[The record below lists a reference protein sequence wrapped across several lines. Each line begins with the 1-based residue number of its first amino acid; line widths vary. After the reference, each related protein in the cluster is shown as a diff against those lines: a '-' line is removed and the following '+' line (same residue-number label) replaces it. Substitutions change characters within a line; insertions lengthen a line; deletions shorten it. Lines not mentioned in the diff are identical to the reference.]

1 MNTSIKII
9 VISNDEEQSISDQID
24 DMGAVSNHI
33 NSAKGTIP
41 KKITKDY
48 SGLILG
54 PMDIKLLSDQNLQDL
69 ILSSAKS
76 NIPILAIG
84 QGMIALNLAFG
95 GSFQKVDQKHFSLD
109 QESNFHQI
117 YITVGSKLTSIIG
130 SGGFVKV
137 NSNHQIGIKPANKAN
152 SLLESAYSVED
163 GFIEA
168 IESPHH
174 KWILGVQFHPEKKGE
189 LPRQFDRI
197 FESFI
202 DFCGK

>member
-1 MNTSIKII
+1 MNTPIKI
-9 VISNDEEQSISDQID
+9 VVLSNGEEQSISDLISD
-24 DMGAVSNHI
+24 LGAISEHI
-33 NSAKGTIP
+33 NPAEHTIS

-48 SGLILG
+48 NGLILG
-54 PMDIKLLSDQNLQDL
+54 PMDLRFLSDQNLHNL
-69 ILSSAKS
+69 ILTSAKS
-76 NIPILAIG
+76 DIPILAIG

-95 GSFQKVDQKHFSLD
+95 GSFEKVDKKHFSLD
-109 QESNFHQI
+109 KESNFHQI

-137 NSNHQIGIKPANKAN
+137 NSNHQVGIKPANKAN

-168 IESPHH
+168 IESPNH
-174 KWILGVQFHPEKKGE
+174 KWILGIQFNPERKGE

-202 DFCGK
+202 TFCDK

>member
-24 DMGAVSNHI
+24 DMEAVSNHI
-33 NSAKGTIP
+33 NPAKGTIP

-54 PMDIKLLSDQNLQDL
+54 PMDIRLLSDQNLQDL

-95 GSFQKVDQKHFSLD
+95 GSFQKVDQKHFSLN
-109 QESNFHQI
+109 QESYFHQI
-117 YITVGSKLTSIIG
+117 
-130 SGGFVKV
+130 
-137 NSNHQIGIKPANKAN
+137 
-152 SLLESAYSVED
+152 
-163 GFIEA
+163 
-168 IESPHH
+168 
-174 KWILGVQFHPEKKGE
+174 
-189 LPRQFDRI
+189 
-197 FESFI
+197 
-202 DFCGK
+202 